1 MMELS
6 VASALITFLLTIA
19 LIQAIILISKR
30 NKRTSSCYFNK
41 LPPGPK
47 PLPFLGHLLELGD
60 KPHKSLA
67 NLAKIHGPLM
77 TLKLGQITT
86 IVISSANL
94 AKQVL
99 LTLDPSFCNRNVV
112 EAIQAREHH
121 QVSVVWLPVGAPW
134 RNLRKICNSYIFSNQ
149 KLDSNQELRRKKI
162 QDLVDQVEASCRLG
176 VAVDIG
182 ELAFKAS
189 LNVLSTSVFSLDLS
203 DSKSDIVRE
212 FKEVVRC
219 VMDEVGKPNLADYFP
234 ILRKIDPQ
242 RRKQRVDIQFGVLF
256 EIFDRIIDKRLLLR
270 KQPGYI
276 PANDVLDTLL
286 SLSEDDNSEGL
297 DLNCIKHLFFDLFVA
312 GTDTTSSTL
321 EWALAE
327 LLRNPNTLIK
337 AQAEIEQTIGK
348 GKLIQE
354 SDIAKLPYLQAVIKE
369 TFRLHPAAPF
379 LLPRKAGE
387 DVEIGGFIVPKDAQV
402 LVNAWAIGRDP
413 SLWEDADLFIPE
425 RFLGSDIDARGRNFE
440 LIPFGAGRRICPGLP
455 LAIRMLHLMLGS
467 LINLFGWKLED
478 ENNPNV
484 MNMEDRFGIT
494 LQKAHPLLAVPLKL
508 QH

>member
-1 MMELS
+1 MEFS

-30 NKRTSSCYFNK
+30 NKRTSSCNFK

-47 PLPFLGHLLELGD
+47 PLPFLGNLLELGD

-67 NLAKIHGPLM
+67 NLAKIYGPLM

-176 VAVDIG
+176 AAVDIG

-327 LLRNPNTLIK
+327 LLKNPKTLIK

-354 SDIAKLPYLQAVIKE
+354 SDVVKLPYLQAVIKE
-369 TFRLHPAAPF
+369 TFRLHPAVPF

-387 DVEIGGFIVPKDAQV
+387 HVEIGGFTVPKDAQV

-467 LINLFGWKLED
+467 LINLFDWKLESGI
-478 ENNPNV
+478 NPNV

-494 LQKAHPLLAVPLKL
+494 LQKANPLLAVPLKL